1 MSSDRLYLAHIRDA
15 LTRIADYTV
24 AGKDAFLSDSRT
36 QDAVIRNLEV
46 IGEAAK
52 RISEQTRGGA
62 PAIPW
67 RVVSGMRDKL
77 IHHYFG
83 VDLGIVWAVVVRDL
97 PAMRREVDRL
107 LDDAAG

>member
-1 MSSDRLYLAHIRDA
+1 MYLAHIRDA
-15 LTRIADYTV
+15 LTRIADYTT
-24 AGKDAFLSDSRT
+24 AGEDAFLTDSRT

-52 RISEQTRGGA
+52 RISEQMKGDA

-67 RVVSGMRDKL
+67 RVVAGMRDKL

-83 VDLGIVWAVVVRDL
+83 VDLKIVWAVVVHEL
-97 PAMRREVDRL
+97 PAMRREIDRL
-107 LDDAAG
+107 FDAAAG

>member
-1 MSSDRLYLAHIRDA
+1 MNADRLYLAHIRDA
-15 LTRIADYTV
+15 LKRIADYTS
-24 AGKDAFLSDSRT
+24 AGEDAFLTDSRT

-52 RISEQTRGGA
+52 RISEQTKGVA

-67 RVVSGMRDKL
+67 RVVAGLRDKL

-83 VDLGIVWAVVVRDL
+83 VDLGIVWAVVVHDL
-97 PAMRREVDRL
+97 PAMHREIDRL
-107 LDDAAG
+107 LDDAGG

>member
-1 MSSDRLYLAHIRDA
+1 MNADRLYLAHIRDA
-15 LTRIADYTV
+15 LMRIADYTL
-24 AGKDAFLSDSRT
+24 AGEDAFLADSRT

-52 RISEQTRGGA
+52 RISEQTKGDA

-67 RVVSGMRDKL
+67 RVVAGMRDKL

-83 VDLGIVWAVVVRDL
+83 VDVGIVWAVVVHDL
-97 PAMRREVDRL
+97 PAMRREIDRL

>member
-24 AGKDAFLSDSRT
+24 AGEDAFRSDTRT

-52 RISEQTRGGA
+52 RIS
-62 PAIPW
+62 
-67 RVVSGMRDKL
+67 
-77 IHHYFG
+77 
-83 VDLGIVWAVVVRDL
+83 
-97 PAMRREVDRL
+97 
-107 LDDAAG
+107 